1 LSARRVRHQVDVAT
15 GGKIPSDAPLNFLRF
30 TAICEAVLAT
40 DLCTAFNQYFELVHA
55 DSDQLREEVFRL
67 RYQVYIVE
75 TGFERCEDHP
85 DGIERDAFDERSD
98 HYLLRHRAS
107 GFYAATAR
115 MILPDLSAPLAPF
128 PIERHCPFYDGLAI
142 RDPEARRRLGE
153 LSRFA
158 VSKAFKKRIGEA
170 GSLIGVAGNVDM
182 YFEPD
187 ERRVLPHL
195 SLGLFAAELRMMHE
209 HGLTHGYAV
218 MEPALYR
225 LLGRFGATFD
235 QIGPAVDY
243 HGERIPCLGA
253 VNELLPNIKRVA
265 RSVWELMTDTGRYT
279 CGTE

>member
-1 LSARRVRHQVDVAT
+1 ML
-15 GGKIPSDAPLNFLRF
+15 
-30 TAICEAVLAT
+30 
-40 DLCTAFNQYFELVHA
+40 
-55 DSDQLREEVFRL
+55 
-67 RYQVYIVE
+67 
-75 TGFERCEDHP
+75 
-85 DGIERDAFDERSD
+85 FDERSD
-98 HYLLRHRAS
+98 HYLLRHRAT
-107 GFYAATAR
+107 GVYAATAR

-170 GSLIGVAGNVDM
+170 GSLIGVSGNVDM

-243 HGERIPCLGA
+243 HGERIPCLGD
-253 VNELLPNIKRVA
+253 VNETPAEHQAGGEVGLGTHDRCGPLHLRHRVILTLCSLSA
-265 RSVWELMTDTGRYT
+265 FYRWLHGLGVGFFYT
-279 CGTE
+279 ALQRLFRCIS